1 MNDVKK
7 KNNIRH
13 CYSFQKYIKFG
24 TSSKILKPFS
34 RFHEKAMVKIQFY
47 SEDFRPTLSEQQKN
61 ITSGHCVINLCKC
74 LFIGK
79 QKNILKSNQNG
90 L

>member
-1 MNDVKK
+1 
-7 KNNIRH
+7 
-13 CYSFQKYIKFG
+13 
-24 TSSKILKPFS
+24 
-34 RFHEKAMVKIQFY
+34 MVKIQFY